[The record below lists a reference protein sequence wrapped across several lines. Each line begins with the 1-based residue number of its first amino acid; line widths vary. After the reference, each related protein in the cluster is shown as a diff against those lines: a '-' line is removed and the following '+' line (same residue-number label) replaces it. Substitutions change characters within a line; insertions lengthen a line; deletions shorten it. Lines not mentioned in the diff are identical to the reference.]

1 MAKLSLQEDV
11 NIYLVTF
18 FFVVEEILF
27 LTEARVH

>member
-18 FFVVEEILF
+18 FFVVEGILF